1 MADRK
6 TKQPAAPA
14 KTQRTA
20 GPDRKRAT
28 GVRVSYQGE
37 PGANSHLACNEVF
50 PDCVPFAV
58 RDLRGCTGC
67 REER

>member
-37 PGANSHLACNEVF
+37 PGANSHLACIEVF
-50 PDCVPFAV
+50 PDCAAV
-58 RDLRGCTGC
+58 RVRHLRGCAGG